1 MFDIIRGA
9 MFTRFNQARRPFRA
23 FAFAGAFSGS
33 LLVATPALA
42 LQPLAEFTAS
52 AASKNPDA
60 KETAASARGQEA
72 TADEAFAQL
81 LPSFTARGV
90 FTHNQLEGVFD
101 VPQADGSTNK
111 LVFQPRNQLDAF
123 LTLSVPIVDL
133 PGHARLRASRRASE
147 AASLEHEAT
156 SRSISAQVA
165 AAYYRMVGFSSLV
178 RAANAGLAA
187 ATDNQKLVLQ
197 RQEAGAAT
205 ELDTARATAAVARAR
220 ADAEETE
227 LNLNLAARQLR
238 ALSGL
243 VPDLASPSEV
253 APASLAPEGPLEQWL
268 AKVPQTPAVRAAEAA
283 EDASRLQRRAGTY
296 AYFPTLSAS
305 ADQRFTNATGFVGR
319 NAVFALSATLT
330 WQLDFGLPARARSQ
344 QAAADA
350 ASARAEK
357 AASTLRENVAEQWH
371 RVQANVS
378 KVRASRAAQD
388 AARLGNRLAK
398 QRYAAGAATQVELVT
413 AQKEAFDADAAV
425 IQAEADLALA
435 RALLQIAT
443 ETNKAQ
449 P

>member
-1 MFDIIRGA
+1 MFDIIRVV
-9 MFTRFNQARRPFRA
+9 MFTRFNQARRCLHA
-23 FAFAGAFSGS
+23 VALAGAFFS
-33 LLVATPALA
+33 LLLIAAPALA

-52 AASKNPDA
+52 AATKNPDT
-60 KETAASARGQEA
+60 KEAAATARSQEA
-72 TADEAFAQL
+72 MADEALAPL

-90 FTHNQLEGVFD
+90 FTHNQVEGVFD

-111 LVFQPRNQLDAF
+111 LIFQPRNQLDAF

-133 PGHARLRASRRASE
+133 SGHARLRASRRASE
-147 AASLEHEAT
+147 SASLEHEAT
-156 SRSISAQVA
+156 ARSVSAQVA
-165 AAYYRMVGFSSLV
+165 AAYHRLLGSSSLV
-178 RAANAGLAA
+178 RAADAGLAA
-187 ATDNQKLVLQ
+187 AMDNQKLVQQ
-197 RQEAGAAT
+197 RHEAGGAT
-205 ELDTARATAAVARAR
+205 ELDVARATAAVARAR
-220 ADAEETE
+220 ADADETE
-227 LNLNLAARQLR
+227 LNLKLAARQLR
-238 ALSGL
+238 VLSGL
-243 VPDLASPSEV
+243 APDLASPIAV
-253 APASLAPEGPLEQWL
+253 APASLVPEGSLEQWL

-283 EDASRLQRRAGTY
+283 EDASRLHRRVGTY
-296 AYFPTLSAS
+296 AYFPTLSAA

-330 WQLDFGLPARARSQ
+330 WQLDFGLPARARGQ

-357 AASTLRENVAEQWH
+357 AASGLRENVAEQWH
-371 RVQANVS
+371 RVQANIS

-388 AARLGNRLAK
+388 AANLGNRLAK
-398 QRYAAGAATQVELVT
+398 QRYAAGAATQVELVI